1 MVLNQGS
8 YTHWYLTAST
18 GVHIFM
24 ALYGLAAFFETS
36 KIQRKG
42 RALYI
47 VISFLITVLSA
58 LSASLDC
65 FWIFRCLFEA
75 TSAMGFYDTTDKY
88 ARSWERLASVAC
100 FTVVIFI
107 GDGLLV
113 SGY

>member
-1 MVLNQGS
+1 
-8 YTHWYLTAST
+8 
-18 GVHIFM
+18 M

-47 VISFLITVLSA
+47 VISFLITTLSA

-113 SGY
+113 SGYRC